1 MIDSVSAFPAGL
13 DTAGIGA
20 DFRLPPTAGAAS
32 AAPPQVSFGDV
43 LAQVSGNAV
52 ETLRAAE
59 TTSISGLR
67 GQASVL
73 EVVEAVKA
81 AEQSLQTAISIRDK
95 VVAAYQEISRMAI

>member
-13 DTAGIGA
+13 GTAAIGA
-20 DFRLPPTAGAAS
+20 DLRLPPTAGAAS
-32 AAPPQVSFGDV
+32 AAAPQISFADM
-43 LAQVSGNAV
+43 LAQVSGEAMG
-52 ETLRAAE
+52 TLRAAE
-59 TTSISGLR
+59 ATAISGLR

-73 EVVEAVKA
+73 EVVESVKA